1 MLEFKLNKIDTD
13 IRKKI
18 EEERNTS
25 KVQSGKGIN
34 VNRDLKDN
42 NLERKI
48 QNKREELKKKK
59 KFFMISAVKYSK
71 REIKVDVEKNENLTI
86 QNSLGRILDSKQ

>member
-34 VNRDLKDN
+34 VNRDLKDD

-59 KFFMISAVKYSK
+59 KFFMINAVKYNK

>member
-34 VNRDLKDN
+34 VNRDLKDD

-48 QNKREELKKKK
+48 QNKREELKTKK